1 MKYILDCFDY
11 NQHFV
16 AMMNIINYAKLT
28 NKDGKFEKHHIIPR
42 CWFNKHNLLVDN
54 SENNLVNL
62 TIEQHRKV
70 HKLAVLCAKEEIKS
84 SLKYASSLMN
94 RESICG
100 EKNPN
105 YGVKCDEEKR
115 NKISNSVKQA
125 YKDGRL
131 NTNGENNG
139 MYGKHSWC
147 NGKHLS
153 DETKHKISETK
164 KNNITPEYRQKLSEI
179 HKGKKLSEET
189 KKKISEANK
198 RRIVSNEAKKKISE
212 AKKEYWKTH
221 KLSSERAKEIRNGI
235 KKKKEG

>member
-42 CWFNKHNLLVDN
+42 CWFNKHNLPVDN

-94 RESICG
+94 RESMCG
-100 EKNPN
+100 DKNPN

-131 NTNGENNG
+131 NTKGENNG
-139 MYGKHSWC
+139 MY
-147 NGKHLS
+147 
-153 DETKHKISETK
+153 HKKGIIPW
-164 KNNITPEYRQKLSEI
+164 N
-179 HKGKKLSEET
+179 KGKGKPKQIKNPQGVHICSE
-189 KKKISEANK
+189 
-198 RRIVSNEAKKKISE
+198 EAKKKISE

-221 KLSSERAKEIRNGI
+221 TISAEHR
-235 KKKKEG
+235 KKMNESRRGKKRGKYKKTYTTWYIGPDGKRIYK